1 VWAVATLADCRW
13 TRGHDDSPRV
23 PGQFYP
29 VVADLDDGGE
39 EWRCALALDEHPQ
52 VRRWVRNLD
61 SDPVAGFWLPVS
73 SGRFYPDFVCE
84 LNDGRLFVAE
94 YKGEHLRNMP
104 REIEKGQVGKV
115 WADASQ
121 GKAVFAMLFKL
132 ERGMNVLQQIEAVL
146 S

>member
-1 VWAVATLADCRW
+1 
-13 TRGHDDSPRV
+13 
-23 PGQFYP
+23 
-29 VVADLDDGGE
+29 
-39 EWRCALALDEHPQ
+39 
-52 VRRWVRNLD
+52 
-61 SDPVAGFWLPVS
+61 
-73 SGRFYPDFVCE
+73 
-84 LNDGRLFVAE
+84 
-94 YKGEHLRNMP
+94 MP

>member
-1 VWAVATLADCRW
+1 VALRA
-13 TRGHDDSPRV
+13 GPRRTSEGAALGAQSRFR
-23 PGQFYP
+23 PG
-29 VVADLDDGGE
+29 
-39 EWRCALALDEHPQ
+39 
-52 VRRWVRNLD
+52 
-61 SDPVAGFWLPVS
+61 
-73 SGRFYPDFVCE
+73 
-84 LNDGRLFVAE
+84 GRLLAAGLQRALLSFAAE